1 MSFSTAFLGDN
12 FQVQS
17 PKVQYTNDHIIS
29 RYTYISSLVTGNIVR
44 PMTKEYIFKTER
56 NVPRTGIMLVGWG
69 GNNGSTLT
77 AGLLA
82 NKHNISW
89 NTKDGV
95 KYPNFYGSLT
105 QSSTVRLGLNGDGQT
120 VYTPLKNLLPMVN
133 PSELIVSGWDISC
146 MNLGDAMIRA
156 KVIDYD
162 LQQKLMPHM
171 INMKPLPSIYYEDF
185 IAANQNDRADNV
197 LSGTK
202 QDHLDTIRQNI
213 RDFKTNNN
221 LEKVIVLWTANTERF
236 CDIVDGVNDT
246 ADNLLAA
253 VKRGELEVSPSTIF
267 SLASILEGCPF
278 INGSPQNTF
287 VPGVLELA
295 ERLDVPIAGDDFKT
309 GQTKLKSSLVDM
321 LVGAG
326 IKPVSIASYNHL
338 GNNDGC
344 NLSSP
349 LQFRSKEISKSG
361 VVDDM
366 VASNRI
372 LYAEDEKP
380 DHCVVIKYMPNVGDS
395 KRAMDEYSSEIF
407 LNGKSTIVLHN
418 TCEDSLLAA
427 PLILDLIILAE
438 LSGRIQV
445 SGLSPI
451 AFPFEHLHPVLSLL
465 SYLLKAPVV
474 PAGAPVIN
482 ALGPQRQSLV
492 NLLLACLGL
501 PPDDNMLLEYK
512 VASELRCFSKT
523 HKHSYA
529 NGHTKVVENGQADDA
544 PGNGLDTT
552 SKRRKTEN
560 GINGRHL

>member
-1 MSFSTAFLGDN
+1 MSSSTAFLGDN

-17 PKVQYTNDHIIS
+17 SKVQYTDDHITS
-29 RYTYISSLVTGNIVR
+29 RYTYISSLVQGNIVR
-44 PMTKEYIFKTER
+44 PVTKEYIFKTER
-56 NVPRTGIMLVGWG
+56 NVPKTGVMLVGWG

-77 AGLLA
+77 AGLIA

-95 KYPNFYGSLT
+95 KHPNFYGSLT
-105 QSSTVRLGLNGDGQT
+105 QSSTVKLGLNGRGQV

-133 PSELIVSGWDISC
+133 PSELIVGGWDISS
-146 MNLGDAMIRA
+146 MNLGDAMVRS
-156 KVIDYD
+156 KVIEYD
-162 LQQKLMPHM
+162 LQQKLMQHM
-171 INMKPLPSIYYEDF
+171 INLKPLPSVYYDDF
-185 IAANQNDRADNV
+185 IAANQNTRADNV
-197 LSGTK
+197 LPGTK
-202 QDHLDTIRQNI
+202 QDHLDTIRRNI
-213 RDFKTNNN
+213 RDFRENNK
-221 LEKVIVLWTANTERF
+221 LDKVIVLWTANTERF
-236 CDIVDGVNDT
+236 CDVVEGINDT
-246 ADNLLAA
+246 ADNLLLAI
-253 VKRGELEVSPSTIF
+253 KRGESEVSPSTIF

-278 INGSPQNTF
+278 VNGSPQNTF

-326 IKPVSIASYNHL
+326 IKPISIASYNHL
-338 GNNDGC
+338 GNNDGY

-361 VVDDM
+361 VMDDM

-372 LYAEDEKP
+372 LYAEEEKP
-380 DHCVVIKYMPNVGDS
+380 DHCVVIKFMPNVGDS

-407 LNGKSTIVLHN
+407 MNGKSTIVLHN

-438 LSGRIQV
+438 LSCRIQV
-445 SGLSPI
+445 SGLSPT

-474 PAGAPVIN
+474 PPGAPVVN

-512 VASELRCFSKT
+512 VTSELRIFSKMNENMPENGLVL
-523 HKHSYA
+523 A
-529 NGHTKVVENGQADDA
+529 NGHRADIS
-544 PGNGLDTT
+544 GNGHGDP
-552 SKRRKTEN
+552 SKRRKLEN
-560 GINGRHL
+560 RNGHI